1 MMFYTLMGSGYAK
14 TLALTPDGDLKL
26 NSLNR
31 LEWVSDERAVIQRLK
46 VTLAT
51 IKEEDPFDE
60 EHGLDAF
67 EIAGG
72 TEAELELE
80 LVETLSRDPGVDS
93 VDSIEIEF
101 DEEQARRAVADIH
114 VTLVEGEEVQFG
126 VGL

>member
-1 MMFYTLMGSGYAK
+1 MFYTVMGYGK
-14 TLALTPDGDLKL
+14 TLALTPEGDLRL
-26 NSLNR
+26 DSLNR
-31 LEWVSDERAVIQRLK
+31 LEWVSDERAIIQRLK

-51 IKEEDPFDE
+51 IKGEDPFDE

-80 LVETLSRDPGVDS
+80 LVETLARDKGVRSVDS
-93 VDSIEIEF
+93 VEIEF
-101 DEEQARRAVADIH
+101 DAEQKRRAVADIQ
-114 VTLVEGEEVQFG
+114 VTLIEGDEVQFG

>member
-1 MMFYTLMGSGYAK
+1 MGSGYGK
-14 TLALTPDGDLKL
+14 TLALTSDGDLRL
-26 NSLNR
+26 DSLNR

-60 EHGLDAF
+60 THGLDAF

-80 LVETLSRDPGVDS
+80 LVETISRDPGVES

-101 DEEQARRAVADIH
+101 DAEQTRKAVAEIQ
-114 VTLVEGEEVQFG
+114 VTLIEGEEVQFG